1 MQSVNYLYVIYKH
14 TYKQDH
20 KTMHPKLIKQ
30 KIKEVR
36 NNCIKNEWQSFF
48 FYKNQKPKGR
58 KSFIEE
64 GKSLRDKKK
73 MYI

>member
-1 MQSVNYLYVIYKH
+1 MTI
-14 TYKQDH
+14 
-20 KTMHPKLIKQ
+20 I
-30 KIKEVR
+30 
-36 NNCIKNEWQSFF
+36 F